1 MTLVRTQGLQAYY
14 GDAQALFGI
23 DFRLNQGELVAVIGA
38 NGAGKST
45 FLKSLTGLVKVSQ
58 AAVHF
63 DGQDIGG
70 LPPGEIVKRGLA
82 MVPEGRRLFP
92 SLSVEENLLMGAF
105 AGRKGPWSLE
115 RLYKMFPILEQKRHN
130 PGTALSGGQQ
140 QMVAIGR
147 ALMSNP
153 KVLLCDELSLGL
165 APIVI
170 KEIYDA
176 MPAITAEGMSVIIVE
191 QDVMVAQRVSQRV
204 YCFQEG
210 RVSLEGDSDD
220 LTREQISQAYFGIE
234 TQPANPAH
242 AGVLA

>member
-1 MTLVRTQGLQAYY
+1 MSLVATSGLTAFY

-23 DFRLNQGELVAVIGA
+23 DFELDAGELVAIIGA

-45 FLKSLTGLVKVSQ
+45 FLKSLTGLVRVKNDT
-58 AAVHF
+58 VHF
-63 DGQDIGG
+63 DGQPIGG
-70 LPPGEIVKRGLA
+70 LPPGEIVRKGLA

-92 SLSVEENLLMGAF
+92 SLSVEENLLMGAN
-105 AGRKGPWSLE
+105 AGRKGPWNLE
-115 RLYKMFPILEQKRHN
+115 RLYRMFPILEQKKRN

-153 KVLLCDELSLGL
+153 TVLLCDELSLGL

-170 KEIYDA
+170 REIYDA
-176 MPAITAEGMSVIIVE
+176 MPAITAEGMSVVIVE
-191 QDVMVAQRVSQRV
+191 QDVSVAQRVSRRV

-210 RVSLEGDSDD
+210 RVSLQGASDA
-220 LTREQISQAYFGIE
+220 LTREQISAAYFG
-234 TQPANPAH
+234 
-242 AGVLA
+242 V